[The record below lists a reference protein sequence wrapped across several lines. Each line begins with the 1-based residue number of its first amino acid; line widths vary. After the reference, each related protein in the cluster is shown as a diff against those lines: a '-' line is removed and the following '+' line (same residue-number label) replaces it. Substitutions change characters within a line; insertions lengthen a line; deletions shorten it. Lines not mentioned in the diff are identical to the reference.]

1 MIKDDASLKLDRD
14 IYDKK
19 NQELSEQLKKL
30 QAEQLQ
36 LVELSKNQE
45 SIKTRI
51 KEFRKIG
58 RINPIAKPYG
68 APQIIPHKNTGKCIG
83 SRMDIWT
90 GRKKEHAGCLSSASS
105 CYGLRKSCLGNGR
118 NLASWHWRK
127 WIYMADVPC
136 RSTCEC
142 NSGNPSSTCV
152 DSCNHGGCRT

>member
-51 KEFRKIG
+51 KEFRK
-58 RINPIAKPYG
+58 
-68 APQIIPHKNTGKCIG
+68 
-83 SRMDIWT
+83 
-90 GRKKEHAGCLSSASS
+90 
-105 CYGLRKSCLGNGR
+105 
-118 NLASWHWRK
+118 NL
-127 WIYMADVPC
+127 
-136 RSTCEC
+136 
-142 NSGNPSSTCV
+142 NSGELLENFDRMVFESVVERIIIGGYNDEGLADPLKITFVYKTGIHSNLNAKDFV
-152 DSCNHGGCRT
+152 YLLFICNLRQKINAFCKQKYSQRIANACGCR